1 MRTKFNAASENL
13 AFYQTGPLA
22 DHVPACADLF
32 EQYGYTVEHG
42 RTKLRQLRDFSQ
54 WLQRRHLGAGS
65 INEQVVEL
73 FRSRRRNSSRYF
85 GDGAT
90 LLLLLRLLRE
100 LNELPPPCPAL
111 EESSLDR
118 IIREYREHQVNERF
132 LAERTVAGYVADIR
146 RFLSEVFTG
155 VTFKFRSLTA
165 KRINEFVLKETTRR
179 GRMACQMS
187 ASALRSFLRF
197 LVMTGRLDSNLAQSV
212 PAVAGWR
219 ASDLPH
225 YLESCEV
232 EKLLHSC
239 DLSTDVGKRNYAIL
253 LLLARLGLRAGEVS
267 KLELH
272 DVDWTAGEIRV
283 RGKNGRVDRLPLP
296 EDVGGAIVEYL
307 KCRHS
312 GSSSKR
318 MFLHAR
324 APYLGLVEAH
334 ASSISSIVRR
344 ALNRAHLNP
353 PHQGAHILRHSLA
366 TKMLGEGV
374 SLFQIGQVLRHAN
387 IQTTE
392 IYAKVDLTTL
402 RKLAQ
407 PWPGGVS

>member
-1 MRTKFNAASENL
+1 MRTKFNAASEDL
-13 AFYQTGPLA
+13 TTYQTGPLA
-22 DHVPACADLF
+22 DHVAACADLF

-54 WLQRRHLGAGS
+54 WLQRRRIGAGA

-73 FRSRRRNSSRYF
+73 FRLRRRNNSRYF

-90 LLLLLRLLRE
+90 LSLLLRHLRD
-100 LNELPPPCPAL
+100 LNVVPHPCPAL
-111 EESSLDR
+111 EESALDR
-118 IIREYREHQVNERF
+118 VIREYREHQVNERF
-132 LAERTVAGYVADIR
+132 LAERTVADYVADIR
-146 RFLSEVFTG
+146 RFLSDVFTG
-155 VTFKFRSLTA
+155 VTIDFRSLTVN
-165 KRINEFVLKETTRR
+165 KINEFALKETTRR
-179 GRMACQMS
+179 GRIACQIS
-187 ASALRSFLRF
+187 ACALRSFLRF
-197 LVMTGRLDSNLAQSV
+197 LVMTGRLDRNLAQSV

-232 EKLLHSC
+232 EKLVHSC

-267 KLELH
+267 KLDLR

-283 RGKNGRVDRLPLP
+283 QGKNGRVDRLPLP
-296 EDVGGAIVEYL
+296 EEVGEAIVEYL

-312 GSSSKR
+312 ESSSKR
-318 MFLHAR
+318 MFLHVR
-324 APYLGLVEAH
+324 APYLGLAQAH
-334 ASSISSIVRR
+334 ASSISSIVSR
-344 ALNRAHLNP
+344 ALKRAHLNP

-366 TKMLGEGV
+366 TKMLKEGV
-374 SLFQIGQVLRHAN
+374 SLFQIGQVLRHAS
-387 IQTTE
+387 IQATE
-392 IYAKVDLTTL
+392 VYAKVDLTAL

>member
-1 MRTKFNAASENL
+1 M
-13 AFYQTGPLA
+13 
-22 DHVPACADLF
+22 
-32 EQYGYTVEHG
+32 
-42 RTKLRQLRDFSQ
+42 
-54 WLQRRHLGAGS
+54 
-65 INEQVVEL
+65 
-73 FRSRRRNSSRYF
+73 
-85 GDGAT
+85 
-90 LLLLLRLLRE
+90 
-100 LNELPPPCPAL
+100 
-111 EESSLDR
+111 
-118 IIREYREHQVNERF
+118 
-132 LAERTVAGYVADIR
+132 
-146 RFLSEVFTG
+146 
-155 VTFKFRSLTA
+155 
-165 KRINEFVLKETTRR
+165 
-179 GRMACQMS
+179 
-187 ASALRSFLRF
+187 
-197 LVMTGRLDSNLAQSV
+197 
-212 PAVAGWR
+212 
-219 ASDLPH
+219 
-225 YLESCEV
+225 
-232 EKLLHSC
+232 
-239 DLSTDVGKRNYAIL
+239 
-253 LLLARLGLRAGEVS
+253 S